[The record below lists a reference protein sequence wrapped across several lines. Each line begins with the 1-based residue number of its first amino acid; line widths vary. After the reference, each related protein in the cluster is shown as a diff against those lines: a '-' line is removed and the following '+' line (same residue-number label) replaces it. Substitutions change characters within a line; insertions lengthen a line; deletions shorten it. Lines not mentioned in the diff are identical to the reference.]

1 MDIFPRTISWN
12 PWHGCRKISRGCQ
25 NCYMF
30 EGDQRRGVPGSD
42 IVTRSKTQFDL
53 PLKKDRFGKYKLRD
67 MLVLTTMTSD
77 FFIEEADQWR
87 DEAWRIMSKR
97 KDLTFEILT
106 KRPHRIMD
114 CLPDDWNDGYPHVRL
129 SVSTEDQESWDDRV
143 PILQSIPAAKKDVY
157 IAPIIGPVD
166 TDKVLSRGGIDAVY
180 VGGECC
186 SDNARPCRYEW
197 VTDIRESCIRNHV
210 TFMWRNTGTYLIKND
225 QVFQVNSV
233 EQQGRMAGTS
243 GIDYIIDPL
252 LPPERTVQSR
262 LF

>member
-1 MDIFPRTISWN
+1 
-12 PWHGCRKISRGCQ
+12 
-25 NCYMF
+25 MF
-30 EGDQRRGVPGSD
+30 EGNQRRGVPGSD
-42 IVTRSKTQFDL
+42 AVVRSKSQFDL
-53 PLKKDRFGKYKLRD
+53 PLKRDRFGKYKLRD

-87 DEAWRIMSKR
+87 DEIWRIISKR

-106 KRPHRIMD
+106 KRPHRIME
-114 CLPDDWNDGYPHVRL
+114 CLPDDWDDGYPNVRM
-129 SVSTEDQESWDDRV
+129 SVSTEDQEAWNMRV
-143 PILQSIPAAKKDVY
+143 PILQSIPATKKDVY

-166 TDKVLSRGGIDAVY
+166 TDEILSRGGIDAVY

-197 VTDIRESCIRNHV
+197 VTEIRKSCIRNHV
-210 TFMWRNTGTYLIKND
+210 TFMWRNTGTFLIKND
-225 QVFQVNSV
+225 QLFQIDNVK
-233 EQQGRMAGTS
+233 QQGRMAGTS
-243 GIDYIIDPL
+243 GIDYIIDPI